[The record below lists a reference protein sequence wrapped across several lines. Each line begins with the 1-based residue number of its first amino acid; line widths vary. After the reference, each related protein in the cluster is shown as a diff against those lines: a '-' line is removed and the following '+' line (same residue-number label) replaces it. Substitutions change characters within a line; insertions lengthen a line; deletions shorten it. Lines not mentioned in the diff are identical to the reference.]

1 MEQYKINNSSSAAIQ
16 FGRFYNKV
24 HAKHIEA
31 YSEIGANNIVTNVK
45 DTYLNIQEQYNNH
58 QKNNNALL
66 VGKVQSGKTSNL
78 ELFTAL
84 AFDNGYNILVMYGG
98 YDKSLLGQTTDR
110 FRKTFD
116 VPENI
121 EYNSKYPAIFTTDDS
136 DELLGVDDD
145 IVSDMLDCGQP
156 IIFISM
162 KRPVAMRKINDV
174 LQSLDKSKF
183 KAFIIDD
190 EGDQA
195 SLNIAKNKK
204 EDASKTYEAI
214 VTLKQLLNNPIYL
227 SVTATPHANIFLD
240 NWSELKPDNIRL
252 IQPGIGYD
260 GADVYS
266 LEENNLIEVIN
277 DEDVDSLDNGEI
289 PNSLWD
295 AFHYFLIA
303 SAIKKLQKANSKS
316 NYSDMIIHSF
326 REVNNHSALYRK
338 INSTLELYKSAIE
351 HEDNESLATILRKLS
366 KIYESHLFS
375 SEIRQAYKFEDLIDT
390 IKSVIKRAKI
400 ILKNSLGKETQSN
413 ESLKFHK
420 IYIGGD
426 LLQRGLTFGNLITT
440 YFTRWS
446 KDGGNMDTNMQRA
459 RWFGYREKYIDLCK
473 VFTTSKIAQ
482 EFSVLGEV
490 ESDLWEQFYE
500 IENNQMSIDEI
511 LIQTENT
518 KQRPTSR
525 SKASFE
531 KIVFK
536 NRWIKQRYVVLA
548 KNEVYSNNAVINDIL
563 GKLEFY
569 DTSIGNRNGEVTAK
583 YSSIPNKIL
592 ISLISHIQNI
602 FDMEPFQRKA
612 IQDLVGS
619 EDVVVILMESSRNEG
634 IRKRTIYPDSNKI
647 KALMQGADS
656 KDKDKIIYEGD
667 SSVIVDRN
675 KINIQIH
682 KVMPI
687 INHQDKP
694 EFTQYMFAIYIPK
707 EKTYYVKK
715 DY

>member
-121 EYNSKYPAIFTTDDS
+121 EYNNKYPAIFTTDDS

-156 IIFISM
+156 IIFMSM
-162 KRPVAMRKINDV
+162 KRPVAMRKINEV

-316 NYSDMIIHSF
+316 NYSDMIIYLSE
-326 REVNNHSALYRK
+326 RVNNH
-338 INSTLELYKSAIE
+338 I
-351 HEDNESLATILRKLS
+351 TI
-366 KIYESHLFS
+366 I
-375 SEIRQAYKFEDLIDT
+375 
-390 IKSVIKRAKI
+390 
-400 ILKNSLGKETQSN
+400 
-413 ESLKFHK
+413 
-420 IYIGGD
+420 
-426 LLQRGLTFGNLITT
+426 
-440 YFTRWS
+440 
-446 KDGGNMDTNMQRA
+446 
-459 RWFGYREKYIDLCK
+459 
-473 VFTTSKIAQ
+473 
-482 EFSVLGEV
+482 
-490 ESDLWEQFYE
+490 
-500 IENNQMSIDEI
+500 
-511 LIQTENT
+511 
-518 KQRPTSR
+518 
-525 SKASFE
+525 
-531 KIVFK
+531 
-536 NRWIKQRYVVLA
+536 
-548 KNEVYSNNAVINDIL
+548 
-563 GKLEFY
+563 
-569 DTSIGNRNGEVTAK
+569 
-583 YSSIPNKIL
+583 
-592 ISLISHIQNI
+592 
-602 FDMEPFQRKA
+602 
-612 IQDLVGS
+612 
-619 EDVVVILMESSRNEG
+619 
-634 IRKRTIYPDSNKI
+634 
-647 KALMQGADS
+647 
-656 KDKDKIIYEGD
+656 
-667 SSVIVDRN
+667 
-675 KINIQIH
+675 
-682 KVMPI
+682 
-687 INHQDKP
+687 
-694 EFTQYMFAIYIPK
+694 
-707 EKTYYVKK
+707 
-715 DY
+715 